1 MSEREF
7 GLYPSSLAT
16 VRGILERYPVVER
29 AIVYGS
35 RAKGNYKNGSDID
48 LTLIGAGLDFDT
60 LGSIAGDLDDSD
72 IPYKVDLSILAN
84 ITNPNLVEHIQRVGK
99 VFYEREKMSSG
110 FSNRLEEI
118 PHDSDLNP

>member
-1 MSEREF
+1 MEF
-7 GLYPSSLAT
+7 GLSDATLAT
-16 VRGILERYPVVER
+16 VRGILERYPAVEQ

-35 RAKGNYKNGSDID
+35 RAKGNYKTGSDID

-84 ITNPNLVEHIQRVGK
+84 ITNPNLVEHIQRVGM
-99 VFYEREKMSSG
+99 VFYERGKWSSRS
-110 FSNRLEEI
+110 SNRLEETTG
-118 PHDSDLNP
+118 

>member
-16 VRGILERYPVVER
+16 VRGILERYPAVER

-110 FSNRLEEI
+110 FSNRLEETTG
-118 PHDSDLNP
+118 

>member
-1 MSEREF
+1 MEF
-7 GLYPSSLAT
+7 GLSDATLAT
-16 VRGILERYPVVER
+16 VRGILERHPGVEQ

-99 VFYEREKMSSG
+99 VFYERGRMSSG
-110 FSNRLEEI
+110 FSNRLEEAAG
-118 PHDSDLNP
+118 

>member
-16 VRGILERYPVVER
+16 VRGILERYPAVER

-110 FSNRLEEI
+110 LSNRLEEI

>member
-16 VRGILERYPVVER
+16 VRGILERYPLVER

-110 FSNRLEEI
+110 LSNRLEEI
-118 PHDSDLNP
+118 SHDSDLNP

>member
-99 VFYEREKMSSG
+99 VFYERGKMSSG
-110 FSNRLEEI
+110 FSNRLEETTG
-118 PHDSDLNP
+118 

>member
-1 MSEREF
+1 MEF
-7 GLYPSSLAT
+7 GLSDATLAT
-16 VRGILERYPVVER
+16 VRGILDRYPAVEQ
-29 AIVYGS
+29 AILYGS

-84 ITNPNLVEHIQRVGK
+84 ITNPNLVEHIQRVGI
-99 VFYEREKMSSG
+99 VFYERGKWSSR
-110 FSNRLEEI
+110 FSNRLEETTG
-118 PHDSDLNP
+118 